1 MEDSGRGDLRG
12 FQRVA
17 WGELASGAK
26 ELGPR
31 YEARVNAIQGAA
43 FGVAALVHLEFE
55 QVRDLCKILKIWECD
70 DAKFLAV
77 AKEQH
82 QPT

>member
-1 MEDSGRGDLRG
+1 MEDSGLGDLRG

-17 WGELASGAK
+17 WGELASAGQ
-26 ELGPR
+26 ELGPL

-70 DAKFLAV
+70 DAKFLSMA
-77 AKEQH
+77 AEQH
-82 QPT
+82 EPT